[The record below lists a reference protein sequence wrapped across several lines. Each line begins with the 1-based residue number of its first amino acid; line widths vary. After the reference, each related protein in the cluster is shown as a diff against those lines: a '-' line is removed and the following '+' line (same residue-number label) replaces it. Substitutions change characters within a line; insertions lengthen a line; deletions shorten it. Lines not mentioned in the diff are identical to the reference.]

1 MKTITSFAKQF
12 KLYNTDK
19 WVWFNGAIG
28 LEAALMNNYIENSRE
43 NAIQKMANRDGISYE
58 EVDNNYR
65 DWYYI
70 IPVDEL
76 NDDELNEYGD
86 KYFENIIED
95 GNNVWQMK

>member
-1 MKTITSFAKQF
+1 MTTITSFASQF
-12 KLYNTDK
+12 KLDNADK
-19 WVWFNGAIG
+19 WVWFNGAMG
-28 LEAALMNNYIENSRE
+28 LETALMNNYIESSRE
-43 NAIQKMANRDGISYE
+43 NAIQKMSNRDGISCE

-76 NDDELNEYGD
+76 NDDELNQFGD